1 MARATKAQQEA
12 LDRALDLFEESIDFH
27 ANWIK
32 GVDRR
37 SDAYHAIKDTR
48 KDPSYSGWRN
58 AHFAPYVMHIVDSTL
73 ASMVEDKLR
82 YKIRARPTLEDLQD
96 PLFAERAE
104 VGTRAHQI
112 LFDWQ
117 NRQTKFT
124 RIQRPLL
131 LQNSIA
137 QLTVAKTIWSERVE
151 RRRRVVAE
159 ESLLLDDNDQP
170 IIDPISGM
178 PKTYVDLKTV
188 TKATTVYD
196 GPETDVVDVHDF
208 FWDKGA
214 TSMKNARWVAQRSWM
229 TKEDLEAEFGDD
241 GMFGPDNGGWSR
253 KKALDVLATD
263 ANDEGDRDD
272 SGNRWSQKGE
282 PVHDWKR
289 IEVIE
294 MWDFRTRM
302 VTVFA
307 SRRSLLAHKPFP
319 FHHERSPFTVCT
331 TQPDLFSFTGISQV
345 EKVMAL
351 QDLLHKIQNQ
361 SVDNLELINNA
372 IVIFNPALENAASL
386 PFYPGAAWPVEDP
399 DLVQMWAPNP
409 IPAEISL
416 NREGILKG
424 DMQNVAATFP
434 FSSGAESQTVDQ
446 KTATGASIVSNLAQR
461 SIDMAK
467 QPVYDMWEDIGN
479 DRIVLNQQFISE
491 EMAIPVLGLDGKES
505 YEEIL
510 PELLGGDYEYEQE
523 PIPDALIKQQEQ
535 AKATGL
541 LQGMMQVAPLVLPLA
556 QAGIAKMINM
566 DAVIEYYLK
575 SLDIENTDQFFISKP
590 PAQAAVPSPGQPQQP
605 TAGQDPNLG
614 ITHTEPGMQTADDP
628 STHLARAGALS
639 GGGVNVAG
647 A

>member
-1 MARATKAQQEA
+1 MARATKAQQDA

-27 ANWIK
+27 AEWIK

-37 SDAYHAIKDTR
+37 SDAYHAIKDVR
-48 KDPSYSGWRN
+48 KDPSYMGWRN

-96 PLFAERAE
+96 PTFRERAE
-104 VGTRAHQI
+104 IGARAHQI

-137 QLTVAKTIWSERVE
+137 QLTVAKTVWAERVE

-159 ESLLLDDNDQP
+159 EDLLLDDAGNP
-170 IIDPISGM
+170 IIDPYTGL

-188 TKATTVYD
+188 VKSTTVYD
-196 GPETDVVDVHDF
+196 GPETEVVDVHDF

-214 TSMKNARWVAQRSWM
+214 TSLKNARWVAQRTWM
-229 TKEDLEAEFGDD
+229 TKEDLETEFGEN
-241 GMFGPDNGGWSR
+241 GMFGPDNGGWSQA
-253 KKALDVLATD
+253 KALKVLAVGP
-263 ANDEGDRDD
+263 NDEGDRDE
-272 SGNRWSQKGE
+272 SGNRWSQRGE

-294 MWDFRTRM
+294 MWDFRTRK

-307 SRRSLLAHKPFP
+307 SRRALLAHKDFP
-319 FHHERSPFTVCT
+319 FHHERSPFVVCT
-331 TQPDLFSFTGISQV
+331 TQPDLFKFTGISQV

-399 DLVQMWAPNP
+399 ELVQMWAPNP

-467 QPVYDMWEDIGN
+467 QPVYDMWEDIG
-479 DRIVLNQQFISE
+479 DQRIILNQQFIQE
-491 EMAIPVLGLDGKES
+491 DMAIPVLGLDGQET

-535 AKATGL
+535 AKATGM
-541 LQGMMQVAPLVLPLA
+541 LQSMMQVAPMLLPLA
-556 QAGIAKMINM
+556 QAGIAKMINF
-566 DAVIEYYLK
+566 DAVMEYYLK
-575 SLDIENTDQFFISKP
+575 SLEIENTEQFFISQP
-590 PAQAAVPSPGQPQQP
+590 PANAQVPPAPPPGDP

-639 GGGVNVAG
+639 GGGMNVEQ
-647 A
+647 